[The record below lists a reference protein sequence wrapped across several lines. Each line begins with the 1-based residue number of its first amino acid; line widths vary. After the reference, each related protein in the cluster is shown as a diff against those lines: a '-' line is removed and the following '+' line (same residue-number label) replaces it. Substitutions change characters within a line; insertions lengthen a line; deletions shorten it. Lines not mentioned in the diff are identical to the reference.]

1 MALVMACI
9 RVGLTVHTDLWTLVG
24 RYAKRENAPTL
35 FVALSFPALLPGILG
50 YAVMNEEYVYTSV
63 LIIVSLMQA
72 SGYNFYNFKLMLHNT

>member
-24 RYAKRENAPTL
+24 LYAKQENAPTL
-35 FVALSFPALLPGILG
+35 FVLPALLPGIFG

-72 SGYNFYNFKLMLHNT
+72 SGIKLMLHNT